1 MVTLRTLLLSAIKNA
16 LFIWGTTLVA
26 LTYFGNNHTL
36 DQKMYLYLF
45 GASLISLHFV
55 LRSIKRSAYT
65 PS

>member
-1 MVTLRTLLLSAIKNA
+1 MATLRTLLLTAIRNA
-16 LFIWGTTLVA
+16 MLIWGLTVITMTALSNKHLV
-26 LTYFGNNHTL
+26 

-55 LRSIKRSAYT
+55 LKSIKRSAYT